1 MRSSPPGTI
10 QLPGLRVLSLGHPGQ
25 VESHLG
31 QFLGPAR
38 TTLETCEVHQD
49 RAFGQELGKA
59 DLTFNLKKKPLLPL
73 PLRGRALAPRA
84 PSAWEKVLLSHPPP
98 FTSFFFLFFLGCPAS
113 HGAPQPGIRSEQQLQ
128 PKPLLQQLQILN
140 SLCWIE
146 PVSQG
151 TQDAT
156 HPIAPWRELLHLP
169 LMASPLFP
177 LCLV

>member
-31 QFLGPAR
+31 QFLGAAR

-73 PLRGRALAPRA
+73 PLGGRALALCLGEGPPF
-84 PSAWEKVLLSHPPP
+84 PSASIHLLS
-98 FTSFFFLFFLGCPAS
+98 FLFFLGCPAS